1 MGGFECK
8 KDFLKKRSNPL
19 QNGGTCG
26 ENQND
31 DIWIQNVQINV
42 GFSIIFRHTPAN
54 PTGERRPHTEFL
66 ATGGLFILQA
76 WNKT

>member
-8 KDFLKKRSNPL
+8 KDLKKKSNPL

-31 DIWIQNVQINV
+31 DI
-42 GFSIIFRHTPAN
+42 
-54 PTGERRPHTEFL
+54 
-66 ATGGLFILQA
+66 
-76 WNKT
+76 